1 VERCHGLCDQF
12 FWSRH
17 QFATVQEVQEHY
29 PDFLQQL
36 RHDYEVPDQPGVTPT
51 QLRQQLE
58 DQRVRSLKPSW
69 AWSEGLT
76 LPLVEG
82 TVHCIRA
89 TDTQARLSAFGRSFT
104 LDAEHRRSYIRASL
118 AVAEQRLRFYF
129 QEAPEEDPQLIDT
142 RPFELPERVQS
153 YDPTL
158 AEKML
163 L

>member
-17 QFATVQEVQEHY
+17 QFATVQDVREHY
-29 PDFLQQL
+29 PDFLHQL
-36 RHDYEVPDQPGVTPT
+36 RHDYEVPDQPEVTPL

-58 DQRVRSLKPSW
+58 DQRVRSLKPNW

-76 LPLVEG
+76 LPLVKG
-82 TVHCIRA
+82 LVHCVRA
-89 TDTQARLSAFGRSFT
+89 TDTQARLSAFGHSFT
-104 LDAEHRRSYIRASL
+104 LDAEYRRSYIRASL

-142 RPFELPERVQS
+142 RPFELPERVQP

>member
-1 VERCHGLCDQF
+1 MERCHGLCDQF

-17 QFATVQEVQEHY
+17 QFATVQDVREHY

-36 RHDYEVPDQPGVTPT
+36 RQAYQVPDQPEFTPT

-58 DQRVRSLKPSW
+58 DRRVRSLQPNW
-69 AWSEGLT
+69 AWSEGMT

-82 TVHCIRA
+82 TVHCVRL

-104 LDAEHRRSYIRASL
+104 LEAEYRRSYIRASL

-129 QEAPEEDPQLIDT
+129 QESSEDDPQLIDT
-142 RPFELPERVQS
+142 RPFELPESVRP
-153 YDPTL
+153 YDP
-158 AEKML
+158 AHADNL
-163 L
+163 LL